1 MLPPQQG
8 TRVAMSLLKSL
19 KRLLKLAL
27 GLCGLALL
35 MGLAFVVLD
44 KCYPLPTPGRGSPY
58 ASLVVAR
65 DGTPLRAF
73 PDRHHVW
80 RYPIPLEQVAPEYIE
95 ALLNYEDRYFW
106 WHPGVNP
113 VALLRA
119 AWQWKTH
126 GRIVSGG
133 STISMQVARMVA
145 PVPRTP
151 AGKARQ
157 IFRAM
162 QLELHHSKREILE
175 LYLNYAPM
183 GGVLEGVES
192 ASRAYL
198 GKPAL
203 RLTPAEAA
211 LLAVLPQAPSLLR
224 PDRFPERARAARD
237 KVILRMSK
245 RWTAEVIEDALTEP
259 VVVLRIQD
267 PLLAPLYAERVKQM
281 RPGTLRIDGTIEPAI
296 QSNVEMLLSHLANTL
311 PERVSLAAMVMDNT
325 TLEVLAYVG
334 SADFFN
340 SRRFNHVDMVRAKRS
355 PGSTLKPFLYAMALD
370 EGLIHSESLLSD
382 TPQSFDGYQPGNFQ
396 EKFSGPV
403 SVSEALVRSLN
414 VPAVEVFEHYGP
426 ERFVA
431 HLRQGGL
438 KLDLPRGAA
447 ANLSIIL
454 GGAAVTLENMVG
466 AYSSLARGGIAGQ
479 PRLLPDEPVRE
490 RRMMS
495 EGAAFVV
502 RDILESGGPVGR
514 AVGIRGNTRGIAY
527 KTGTSFGFRDA
538 WSVGVS
544 DKYTVGVWVGR
555 PDGTPNPGFFGAN
568 VAAPLL
574 VSIFNALPADAKLSF
589 RQPPDSVSQKT
600 ICWPQGT
607 TAPTE
612 EELSNVA
619 LCPIRRTAW
628 VLNNIVP
635 PTFAERRASKLSP
648 ILTYHVDRESKQRV
662 MPDCSSKPYDTF
674 EVARWPD
681 SLLPWLTPALLQQ
694 NMPPPWTPRCAA
706 LYHTGGNIRITGAS
720 NGEWIQRTPSQTVP
734 SVRLRVQG
742 AQSRIHWIVNGRL
755 VAKTGPLVSHVVRLE
770 ESGRYEITALDEKG
784 RFDRINLSVRGH

>member
-1 MLPPQQG
+1 MLLSAIF
-8 TRVAMSLLKSL
+8 RRMLKVALWLW
-19 KRLLKLAL
+19 
-27 GLCGLALL
+27 GLASVLVLL
-35 MGLAFVVLD
+35 FVVLD
-44 KCYPLPTPGRGSPY
+44 QCCPLPTPGRGSPY
-58 ASLVVAR
+58 ATLVVAR

-73 PDRHHVW
+73 PDRHYVW
-80 RYPIPLEQVAPEYIE
+80 RYPVEMEQVAPEYIE
-95 ALLNYEDRYFW
+95 ALLHYEDRRFW

-113 VALLRA
+113 ISLLRA
-119 AWQWKTH
+119 FWQWKVN

-133 STISMQVARMVA
+133 STITMQVARILD
-145 PVPRTP
+145 PVSRTLK
-151 AGKARQ
+151 GKAQQ
-157 IFRAM
+157 IFRAL
-162 QLELHHSKREILE
+162 QLELHYSKREILE

-183 GGVLEGVES
+183 GGVLEGVEA

-224 PDRFPERARAARD
+224 PDRFPERARSARD
-237 KVILRMSK
+237 KVIRRMGK
-245 RWTAEVIEDALTEP
+245 VWPAEVIKDALIEP
-259 VVVLRIQD
+259 VVVLNIRD

-281 RPGTLRIDGTIEPAI
+281 RPGLLRINSTIDAAI
-296 QSNVEMLLSHLANTL
+296 QSNVELLLSHLVNTL
-311 PERVSLAAMVMDNT
+311 PERVSLAAMVMDNLS
-325 TLEVLAYVG
+325 LEVVAYAG
-334 SADFFN
+334 SADFFDL
-340 SRRFNHVDMVRAKRS
+340 RRFNYVDMIRAKRS
-355 PGSTLKPFLYAMALD
+355 PGSTLKPFLYAMAMD

-396 EKFSGPV
+396 EKFSGAV

-454 GGAAVTLENMVG
+454 GGVAVTLENLVG
-466 AYSSLARGGIAGQ
+466 AYSSLARGGLAGQ
-479 PRLLPDEPVRE
+479 PRLLSDEPIRE

-495 EGAAFVV
+495 EGAAFIV

-538 WSVGVS
+538 WALGVN
-544 DKYTVGVWVGR
+544 DRYTVGIWVGR

-574 VSIFNALPADAKLSF
+574 VSIFNALPADLKLHA
-589 RQPPDSVSQKT
+589 RYQPESVTQRS

-607 TAPTE
+607 VAPPEDET
-612 EELSNVA
+612 SNAA
-619 LCPIRRTAW
+619 LCPVRRTAW
-628 VLNNIVP
+628 VLNNTVP
-635 PTFAERRASKLSP
+635 PTFVERRSSKLSP
-648 ILTYHVDRESKQRV
+648 VLTYYVDRQSKQRV
-662 MPDCSSKPYDTF
+662 MPDCSDRPYDTF

-681 SLLPWLTPALLQQ
+681 SLVPWLAPALLKQHV
-694 NMPPPWTPRCAA
+694 PPQWSPRCAA
-706 LYHTGGNIRITGAS
+706 LYHTGGSIRIVGAS
-720 NGEWIQRTPSQTVP
+720 NGEWIQRTPSQTAP

-742 AQSRIHWIVNGRL
+742 AQSHIHWIVNGRL
-755 VAKTGPLVSHVVRLE
+755 VAQTGPLASYVVQLK
-770 ESGRYEITALDEKG
+770 ESGRYDITALDDKG
-784 RFDRINLSVRGH
+784 RFDRISLMLRGD

>member
-1 MLPPQQG
+1 MLLSAG
-8 TRVAMSLLKSL
+8 F
-19 KRLLKLAL
+19 RLMLKLAL
-27 GLCGLALL
+27 WLCGLALL
-35 MGLAFVVLD
+35 VVLGFVVLD
-44 KCYPLPTPGRGSPY
+44 LCYPLPTPGRNSPY
-58 ASLVVAR
+58 ATLVVAR
-65 DGTPLRAF
+65 EGTPLRAF
-73 PDRHHVW
+73 PDRHYVW
-80 RYPIPLEQVAPEYIE
+80 RYPIGMEQVAPEYVA
-95 ALLNYEDRYFW
+95 ALIHYEDRCFW

-113 VALLRA
+113 ISLLRA
-119 AWQWKTH
+119 FWQWKAN
-126 GRIVSGG
+126 GRVVSGG
-133 STISMQVARMVA
+133 STISMQVARMLT
-145 PVPRTP
+145 PVPRTLR
-151 AGKARQ
+151 GKGQQ
-157 IFRAM
+157 IFRAL
-162 QLELHHSKREILE
+162 QLELHYSKREILE

-183 GGVLEGVES
+183 GGVLEGVEA

-224 PDRFPERARAARD
+224 PDRFPQRARVARD
-237 KVILRMSK
+237 KVIQRMGRVWS
-245 RWTAEVIEDALTEP
+245 AEVIKDALVEP
-259 VVVLRIQD
+259 VAVLNIQD
-267 PLLAPLYAERVKQM
+267 PLLAPLYAQRVKHM
-281 RPGTLRIDGTIEPAI
+281 RPGLLRINGTIDAAI

-311 PERVSLAAMVMDNT
+311 PERVSLAAMVMDNPS
-325 TLEVLAYVG
+325 LEVVAYAG
-334 SADFFN
+334 SADFLD
-340 SRRFNHVDMVRAKRS
+340 SRRFNHVDMIRAKRS

-396 EKFSGPV
+396 EKFSGAV

-414 VPAVEVFEHYGP
+414 VPAVEVLDNYGP

-454 GGAAVTLENMVG
+454 GGVAVTLENLVG

-479 PRLLPDEPVRE
+479 PRLLSDEPMRE

-495 EGAAFVV
+495 EGAAFIV

-514 AVGIRGNTRGIAY
+514 AVGIRGSTRGIAY

-538 WSVGVS
+538 WALGVS
-544 DKYTVGVWVGR
+544 EQYTVGVWVGR

-574 VSIFNALPADAKLSF
+574 ISIFNALPTDAKLNTR
-589 RQPPDSVSQKT
+589 RQPESVSQRS

-607 TAPTE
+607 VAPSE
-612 EELSNVA
+612 GELSNVA

-635 PTFAERRASKLSP
+635 PTFVERRSSKPSP
-648 ILTYHVDRESKQRV
+648 VLTYHVDRQSKQRV
-662 MPDCSSKPYDTF
+662 MPDCSDKPYETF

-681 SLLPWLTPALLQQ
+681 SLVPWLSPTLLKQHV
-694 NMPPPWTPRCAA
+694 PPQWSARCAA
-706 LYHTGGNIRITGAS
+706 LYHTGGSIRIVGAS
-720 NGEWIQRTPSQTVP
+720 SGEWIQRTPSKAVP
-734 SVRLRVQG
+734 SIRLRAQG
-742 AQSRIHWIVNGRL
+742 AQSHIHWIVNGRL
-755 VAKTGPLVSHVVRLE
+755 VAKTGPLASYVIQLA
-770 ESGRYEITALDEKG
+770 ESGRYDITALDEKG
-784 RFDRINLSVRGH
+784 RFDRISLMVRGD

>member
-1 MLPPQQG
+1 MW
-8 TRVAMSLLKSL
+8 
-19 KRLLKLAL
+19 KLAL
-27 GLCGLALL
+27 WLCALVL
-35 MGLAFVVLD
+35 PVVVAFIILD
-44 KCYPLPTPGRGSPY
+44 KCYPLPTPGRASPY
-58 ASLVVAR
+58 ATLVVAK

-80 RYPIPLEQVAPEYIE
+80 RYPIKLEQVAPEYIE
-95 ALLNYEDRYFW
+95 ALIHFEDRYFW
-106 WHPGVNP
+106 WHPGINP
-113 VALLRA
+113 ISLLRA
-119 AWQWKTH
+119 GWQWKSH
-126 GRIVSGG
+126 GRIISGG
-133 STISMQVARMVA
+133 STLSMQVARMVE
-145 PVPRTP
+145 PIPRTP
-151 AGKARQ
+151 KGKARQ

-162 QLELHHSKREILE
+162 QLEFHHSKRDILE

-224 PDRFPERARAARD
+224 PDRFPERARVARD
-237 KVILRMSK
+237 KVIRRMGRVWS
-245 RWTAEVIEDALTEP
+245 AEAIEDALMEP
-259 VVVLRIQD
+259 VAVLNIRD
-267 PLLAPLYAERVKQM
+267 PLLAPLYAERVKRM
-281 RPGTLRIDGTIEPAI
+281 RPGALRVDGTVDVSI
-296 QSNVEMLLSHLANTL
+296 QHNVEMLLSHLVNTL
-311 PERVSLAAMVMDNT
+311 PERVSLAAMVMDNQ
-325 TLEVLAYVG
+325 TLEVVAYAG
-334 SADFFN
+334 SADFSN

-396 EKFSGPV
+396 EKFSGAV

-454 GGAAVTLENMVG
+454 GGAAVTLESLVG

-479 PRLLPDEPVRE
+479 PRLLPDEPMRE

-495 EGAAFVV
+495 EGAAFIV

-514 AVGIRGNTRGIAY
+514 AVGIRGNTRGVAY

-538 WSVGVS
+538 WSVGVN
-544 DKYTVGVWVGR
+544 DKYTVGIWVGR
-555 PDGTPNPGFFGAN
+555 PDGTPNPGFFGAS

-574 VSIFNALPADAKLSF
+574 LSVFNALPADAKLNI
-589 RQPPDSVSQKT
+589 RYPPESVSQRS

-607 TAPTE
+607 AAPSE
-612 EELSNVA
+612 GELANAA

-628 VLNNIVP
+628 VLNHIVP
-635 PTFAERRASKLSP
+635 PTFAERRGSRLP
-648 ILTYHVDRESKQRV
+648 PVLTYYVDRKTKQRV
-662 MPDCSSKPYDTF
+662 MPDCSHQPYDTF

-681 SLLPWLTPALLQQ
+681 SLVPWLTPALLKQSV
-694 NMPPPWTPRCAA
+694 PPQWSPRCAA
-706 LYHTGGNIRITGAS
+706 LYHTGGTIRIAGAS

-734 SVRLRVQG
+734 AVRLRVQG
-742 AQSRIHWIVNGRL
+742 AQSHIHWIVNGRL
-755 VAKTGPLVSHVVRLE
+755 VAKTGPLSSHVVKLE
-770 ESGRYEITALDEKG
+770 ENGRYEITALDDKG
-784 RFDRINLSVRGH
+784 RFDRISLVVRGNEPS